1 MSRDMVVLA
10 PNGRRVK
17 VHCTADTSILQVL
30 EDVCAKQGF
39 QPEDYDLKHH
49 NKVLDLTT
57 TIRFCNLPNKA
68 MLEMVEAEKRRVESN
83 VTIALLLDNG
93 ERRTGTF
100 PPSTSLYDIIITL
113 APTELSSLEHPT
125 IMYMRQEVTGVST
138 LKDKSLRQLG
148 LITGRAILRL
158 LNKTESVQA
167 NVSRVYGRSQVEES
181 LNKSGDN
188 TSSVDAKKSLQ
199 CEESSTPGPSG
210 VFKKDNKT
218 TFNPLEIIVKSEKAT
233 DNKNEDLDSE
243 ENKAVDMK
251 MEVDT
256 SEVDIPQTS
265 ATITTPTP
273 VTCQIS
279 QEKLE
284 RRLKIEEEVIF
295 VMRTASRARGAA
307 RPPNSPS
314 HPSSPPAGLVAAWS
328 SRAQQ
333 SAPATGG
340 IRRMRWTISMNSNA
354 LRAYYRAIGGEI
366 GGFAYRAR
374 MHRLFAELEPSV
386 TVTEQNLADRVRYIL
401 RSNIFD
407 DAELERLRRE
417 AVPSSNEN
425 ATAEDAVPQVAE
437 QPAHVDTAVN
447 TPLVADS
454 NDDGTFAQELEIEQM
469 RSTLEEAI
477 METRS
482 TPPENR
488 PRLSQAESGCREG
501 SEPNAGDLFGRQPG
515 PLRYGLNS
523 FGAALAVFRII
534 GAKVSTAV
542 CATGQSSAIPAW
554 RKIIEERIAKARAL
568 IGRLICFKS
577 GNNGPRIVRTVRMAF
592 AGTNVSL
599 SQPDIM
605 QKLTER
611 IDDLK
616 QRIAAWGKRIR
627 RYTERTRFNQNR
639 LFQSDQK
646 RFYESLELP
655 MASGKGPAPNQ
666 ADTVTF
672 WRGLWS
678 ELVNHSEGSWTEVV
692 ASAQKAIA
700 FMQPDEME
708 DELQDLPDDFYDLTI
723 EEVRKMYHELQQRRI
738 ELENTPL
745 MISTQRSD
753 IEKQIAEQKQNTYK
767 NVVVRIQFPDH
778 MILQGIF
785 SPLKTI
791 EDVMNFIKE
800 YLQNPDKPF
809 VIFTTPLKEP
819 LDPKMTLLEAKFV
832 PCVHMHFK
840 WAEEKS
846 GGPYLKEEIYLKKTS
861 SDAASIL
868 ASKYRAP
875 TRRIMNE
882 TSNQSEK
889 PTSQSSTS
897 KQAKVPKW
905 FKK

>member
-39 QPEDYDLKHH
+39 QPADYDLKHH

-57 TIRFCNLPNKA
+57 TVRFCNLPNKA

-83 VTIALLLDNG
+83 VTVALLLDNG

-100 PPSTSLYDIIITL
+100 HPSTSLYDLIITL
-113 APTELSSLEHPT
+113 APTELSSLEHPS
-125 IMYMRQEVTGVST
+125 ILYMRQEVTGIDT

-167 NVSRVYGRSQVEES
+167 NVSRVYGRPQVEES
-181 LNKSGDN
+181 LDKSSDN
-188 TSSVDAKKSLQ
+188 TSSVNAQKSFQ
-199 CEESSTPGPSG
+199 CEETSAPGPSG
-210 VFKKDNKT
+210 IVKKDNRT
-218 TFNPLEIIVKSEKAT
+218 TINALEMIKQEIFKSEKAA
-233 DNKNEDLDSE
+233 DNKTEKLDSE
-243 ENKAVDMK
+243 ENKDVDMK

-256 SEVDIPQTS
+256 SEVDIPQMS

-295 VMRTASRARGAA
+295 LG
-307 RPPNSPS
+307 
-314 HPSSPPAGLVAAWS
+314 
-328 SRAQQ
+328 
-333 SAPATGG
+333 
-340 IRRMRWTISMNSNA
+340 
-354 LRAYYRAIGGEI
+354 
-366 GGFAYRAR
+366 
-374 MHRLFAELEPSV
+374 
-386 TVTEQNLADRVRYIL
+386 
-401 RSNIFD
+401 
-407 DAELERLRRE
+407 
-417 AVPSSNEN
+417 
-425 ATAEDAVPQVAE
+425 
-437 QPAHVDTAVN
+437 
-447 TPLVADS
+447 
-454 NDDGTFAQELEIEQM
+454 
-469 RSTLEEAI
+469 
-477 METRS
+477 
-482 TPPENR
+482 
-488 PRLSQAESGCREG
+488 
-501 SEPNAGDLFGRQPG
+501 
-515 PLRYGLNS
+515 
-523 FGAALAVFRII
+523 
-534 GAKVSTAV
+534 
-542 CATGQSSAIPAW
+542 
-554 RKIIEERIAKARAL
+554 
-568 IGRLICFKS
+568 
-577 GNNGPRIVRTVRMAF
+577 
-592 AGTNVSL
+592 
-599 SQPDIM
+599 
-605 QKLTER
+605 
-611 IDDLK
+611 
-616 QRIAAWGKRIR
+616 
-627 RYTERTRFNQNR
+627 
-639 LFQSDQK
+639 
-646 RFYESLELP
+646 
-655 MASGKGPAPNQ
+655 
-666 ADTVTF
+666 
-672 WRGLWS
+672 
-678 ELVNHSEGSWTEVV
+678 
-692 ASAQKAIA
+692 AQKAIA

-767 NVVVRIQFPDH
+767 NAVVRIQFPDH

-785 SPLKTI
+785 SPLQTI
-791 EDVMNFIKE
+791 EEVMNFIKE

-840 WAEEKS
+840 WAEENS
-846 GGPYLKEEIYLKKTS
+846 GEPYLKEEIYLKKTS

-875 TRRIMNE
+875 TRRTMNE

-889 PTSQSSTS
+889 PTGQSSTS